1 MNTKSKGIL
10 YLAILSLIWGASF
23 LLIKIAVG
31 SITPLALA
39 TARMAIGAIC
49 LYLFLKIRGGGMP
62 RIGREWIPFVVL
74 GVSYALLPNIL
85 ISLGEKS
92 MSSGLT
98 SVLNSTVP
106 IMTVILAH
114 FLVDEQLTADR
125 AIGIA
130 AGFAGVV
137 IVLLPDL
144 GSSAKT
150 SLMGPIAI
158 LVASLSIALAT
169 IYARKY
175 LKGVPPVITSTGMMA
190 TATIMGLPLVVIF
203 EKPLQMRPSTES
215 LLAMVALGVFCSA
228 IAYLLYYW
236 MVANQGATYASLVMF
251 TQPVVAVILAAIV
264 MANTVKLTTIVGMV
278 IILAS
283 LAIMNGFLDRLF
295 HRPARPSSAS

>member
-1 MNTKSKGIL
+1 MNTKSKGML

-23 LLIKIAVG
+23 LLIKLAIE

-39 TARMAIGAIC
+39 TARMAVGAIC
-49 LYLFLKIRGGGMP
+49 LYLFMKVRGDGMP

-85 ISLGEKS
+85 ISIGEKS

-130 AGFAGVV
+130 VGFVGVI

-150 SLMGPIAI
+150 SLMGPIAVV
-158 LVASLSIALAT
+158 LASLSIALAT

-175 LKGVPPVITSTGMMA
+175 LKGVPPIKTSTGMMA
-190 TATIMGLPLVVIF
+190 TATIIGLPLVVIF

-215 LLAMVALGVFCSA
+215 LLALVALGIFCSA

-236 MVANQGATYASLVMF
+236 MVANRGATYASLVMF

-264 MANTVKLTTIVGMV
+264 MASTVKLTTIVGMV
-278 IILAS
+278 IILLS

-295 HRPARPSSAS
+295 HHPAKTSSAS

>member
-1 MNTKSKGIL
+1 MNTKSQGML
-10 YLAILSLIWGASF
+10 YLAILSVIWGASF

-31 SITPLALA
+31 SIPPFALA
-39 TARMAIGAIC
+39 TARMAVGAIC
-49 LYLFLKIRGGGMP
+49 LYLLLKIRGDGMP

-74 GVSYALLPNIL
+74 GVSYALLPAIL
-85 ISLGEKS
+85 ISIGEKS

-130 AGFAGVV
+130 AGFVGVV

-144 GSSAKT
+144 GSTSKA
-150 SLMGPIAI
+150 SLMGPIAVF
-158 LVASLSIALAT
+158 LASLLIAVAT

-175 LKGVPPVITSTGMMA
+175 LKGVSPIVTSTGMMA
-190 TATIMGLPLVVIF
+190 TAAIMGLPLAIIF
-203 EKPLQMRPSTES
+203 EQPLQMRPSTDS
-215 LLAMVALGVFCSA
+215 LLALVALGVFCSA

-236 MVANQGATYASLVMF
+236 LVANRGATYASLVMF

-264 MANTVKLTTIVGMV
+264 VADTVPLTTIVGMA
-278 IILAS
+278 IILLS

-295 HRPARPSSAS
+295 HHPAMTSSAS

>member
-130 AGFAGVV
+130 VGFVGVV

-144 GSSAKT
+144 ESSGKA
-150 SLMGPIAI
+150 SLMGPIAVI
-158 LVASLSIALAT
+158 LASLTMALAT

-175 LKGVPPVITSTGMMA
+175 LKGVSPAITSTGMMA
-190 TATIMGLPLVVIF
+190 TATIMGLPLVIIF
-203 EKPLQMRPSTES
+203 ERPLQMRPSTES
-215 LLAMVALGVFCSA
+215 LLALVALGVFCSA

-236 MVANQGATYASLVMF
+236 MVANRGATYASLVMF

-264 MANTVKLTTIVGMV
+264 AANVVSLTVIVGMV
-278 IILAS
+278 IILLS

-295 HRPARPSSAS
+295 HHPAKTSSAS